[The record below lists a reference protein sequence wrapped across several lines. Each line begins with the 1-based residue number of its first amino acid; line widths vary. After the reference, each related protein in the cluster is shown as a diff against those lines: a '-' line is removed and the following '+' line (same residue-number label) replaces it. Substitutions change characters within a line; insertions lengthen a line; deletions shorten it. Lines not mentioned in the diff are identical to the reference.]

1 MYLQVWKKI
10 APIAFYAFLTIMVL
24 VDLVVVDKRYFTK
37 DNFKRKYEASFEMNE
52 SDQEI
57 LKDKS
62 YYRVYNLQDIQNPF
76 GEART
81 SFYHNSLSGYSGAK
95 MRRYQDLYDSC
106 MYNET
111 VSVINKLRSGSQ
123 DFSDVGVLNML
134 NTKYF
139 LFGPARN
146 NVLENTYAC
155 GNAWFV
161 YSVEQVN
168 NANDELDRTGKINT
182 QTTAVTSDKRF
193 SGKINTDSS
202 ATISLT
208 DQKPYWLKYESNT
221 ASGGL
226 AVFSE
231 IYYPEG
237 WSATI
242 DGNATPILKVNYTL
256 RAIEVPAGKH
266 TIEFTFAPKA
276 YIIGDKITMAS
287 NGLVILLLLGTIF
300 FSIKKENE

>member
-1 MYLQVWKKI
+1 
-10 APIAFYAFLTIMVL
+10 
-24 VDLVVVDKRYFTK
+24 
-37 DNFKRKYEASFEMNE
+37 
-52 SDQEI
+52 
-57 LKDKS
+57 
-62 YYRVYNLQDIQNPF
+62 
-76 GEART
+76 
-81 SFYHNSLSGYSGAK
+81 
-95 MRRYQDLYDSC
+95 
-106 MYNET
+106 
-111 VSVINKLRSGSQ
+111 
-123 DFSDVGVLNML
+123 
-134 NTKYF
+134 
-139 LFGPARN
+139 
-146 NVLENTYAC
+146 
-155 GNAWFV
+155 
-161 YSVEQVN
+161 
-168 NANDELDRTGKINT
+168 
-182 QTTAVTSDKRF
+182 
-193 SGKINTDSS
+193 
-202 ATISLT
+202 LT

-266 TIEFTFAPKA
+266 TIEFTFAPNA